1 MSCLN
6 LSIYPLTIYSPIH
19 APVCLSHCVCLPVP
33 LYIHSRYTVVRVFC
47 LSHMSLSRL
56 AFCPSIQLFVL
67 PVWRSSNNWSS
78 SCVADVST
86 WPNSATRASASLL
99 WHRRTITSCS
109 PKCEPI
115 SWLPNMTTC
124 SVRLLIGHNRA
135 RNVSGVELVSPV
147 YFSLYSNLQVAR
159 RDSIIV
165 GVTSFV
171 LKCSWQ
177 SDYVEFLFCIDHIDQ
192 NCLGST

>member
-1 MSCLN
+1 MCLSVDVLFKSFY
-6 LSIYPLTIYSPIH
+6 LSIHPSILPSTH
-19 APVCLSHCVCLPVP
+19 APVCLSHCLCLPVP
-33 LYIHSRYTVVRVFC
+33 LYIHSRYTVVR
-47 LSHMSLSRL
+47 LSHMSTFSPGLLSIHPAL
-56 AFCPSIQLFVL
+56 CTACLEKQQH
-67 PVWRSSNNWSS
+67 NNWSS
-78 SCVADVST
+78 SCVADVWT

-109 PKCEPI
+109 PKCEQI
-115 SWLPNMTTC
+115 SRLPNMTTC

-147 YFSLYSNLQVAR
+147 YFSLYSNLHVAR
-159 RDSIIV
+159 RDSIVV

-177 SDYVEFLFCIDHIDQ
+177 SD
-192 NCLGST
+192 